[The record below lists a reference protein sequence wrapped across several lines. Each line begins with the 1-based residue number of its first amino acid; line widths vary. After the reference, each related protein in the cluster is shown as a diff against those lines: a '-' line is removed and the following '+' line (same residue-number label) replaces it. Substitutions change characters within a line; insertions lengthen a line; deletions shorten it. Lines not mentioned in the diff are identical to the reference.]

1 MKTFLTVGTGLFL
14 LTFAAFAGRPAASA
28 QEPAKQG
35 SAQDVEARLA
45 ALEAKVAGF
54 EKKNEETVKLVEQTV
69 AYLEK
74 QGKSA
79 QTLAGV
85 LDVVQ
90 EQGFAVG
97 ENWKSR
103 ETLLAGLRAY
113 LADNQAGV
121 PKLPAAPAAAKPA
134 PQAQRRRAAGE

>member
-1 MKTFLTVGTGLFL
+1 MKTFLSLGTGLLL
-14 LTFAAFAGRPAASA
+14 LTLSASPWRTSAAA
-28 QEPAKQG
+28 QEPAGQDPA
-35 SAQDVEARLA
+35 AQSVDERLA
-45 ALEAKVAGF
+45 LLETKVASF

-79 QTLAGV
+79 KTLAEA

-113 LADNQAGV
+113 LADGQADV
-121 PKLPAAPAAAKPA
+121 PKLPAPAPKPA
-134 PQAQRRRAAGE
+134 PQAPRRRPAGQ